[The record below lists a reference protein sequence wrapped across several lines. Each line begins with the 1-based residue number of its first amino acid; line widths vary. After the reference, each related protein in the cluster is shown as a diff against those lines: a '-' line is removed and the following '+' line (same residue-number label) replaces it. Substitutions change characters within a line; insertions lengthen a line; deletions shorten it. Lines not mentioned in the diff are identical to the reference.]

1 MAFLGILKELRRRF
15 GSERVQA
22 ALRGWGDE
30 IARVSGDRIGRSDW
44 YPYAAFAQLLM
55 GAEREFGDGRGD
67 LCKVLG
73 AAAAKSDLS
82 GAFSVLKLL
91 ASPRHLIGSCE
102 RVWPRYYRD
111 AGRMEA
117 VATRPDRTVL
127 RIHDFPSMVPAHC
140 RMMEGWMIQ
149 AMHVLGAKVLP
160 GACESTCVTRGGPYH
175 EFVCTWTT

>member
-15 GSERVQA
+15 GSDRVGA
-22 ALRGWGDE
+22 AMPGWGDAVAKVTRE
-30 IARVSGDRIGRSDW
+30 RIGRSEW
-44 YPYAAFAQLLM
+44 YPYVAFGQLLV
-55 GAEREFGDGRGD
+55 GAERELGEGKGT
-67 LCKVLG
+67 LCRELG
-73 AAAAKSDLS
+73 GAAAKSDLS
-82 GAFSVLKLL
+82 GAFAVLKLL

-117 VATRPDRTVL
+117 VATRPERTVL
-127 RIHDFPSMVPAHC
+127 RIHGFPSMVPAHC

-149 AMHVLGAKVLP
+149 AMAVLGAKVLP
-160 GACESTCVTRGGPYH
+160 GACESVCMTHGGAYH